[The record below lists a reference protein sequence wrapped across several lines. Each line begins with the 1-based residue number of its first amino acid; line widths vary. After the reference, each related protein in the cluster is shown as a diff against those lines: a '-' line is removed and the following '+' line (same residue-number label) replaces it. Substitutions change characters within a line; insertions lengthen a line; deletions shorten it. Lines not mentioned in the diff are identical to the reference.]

1 MELSI
6 NIGII
11 LAALGG
17 LVIGTLAGLAL
28 ARLQARNIGAS
39 EVTELVTLNKIL
51 EEKLVGQQNQHEAQ
65 LKLLKEAKETLGQE
79 FENLANRIFDDKQAK
94 FSAQSKEALDISLSP
109 LRRDI
114 GDFRKQV
121 ETVYDK
127 ENADRNK
134 LVGQISEL
142 QKQTLQI
149 SADAVSLA
157 NALRGDN
164 KAQGNWGEFVLEKLL
179 EDSGLTNGREYD
191 TQVALKDDTGK
202 RRNPDVVIHL
212 PEGRDIVIDAKV
224 SLVDYERYFHAEDD
238 ETKQQC
244 LAQHLT
250 SLRAHIKGLS
260 GKDYENLEGVN
271 SLDFVLI
278 FVPVEAAFMVALDH
292 DPDMMRDA
300 YDRGIIVV
308 SPSTLMVTL
317 RTIKNLWRYADQNR
331 NAQLIADKAGA
342 LYDQF
347 VLYVE
352 AMDDVGRHL
361 DRSKDAW
368 DTARKRLSVG
378 RGNLVRRT
386 EELKKLGA
394 KTKKTLPKDLT
405 ADNELSGPDEISAF
419 DEKNT
424 LDDKNALD
432 DKSAL
437 DDKGSLDAKGALDA
451 KSALGA
457 NNALDNKSEP
467 SD

>member
-1 MELSI
+1 MQASISLSV
-6 NIGII
+6 I
-11 LAALGG
+11 LWTCGG
-17 LVIGTLAGLAL
+17 LFVGLLLGFSLSQLLGRNRQTAQLSELHASNGLLEQRLASQ
-28 ARLQARNIGAS
+28 QA
-39 EVTELVTLNKIL
+39 
-51 EEKLVGQQNQHEAQ
+51 QYEAQ
-65 LKLLKEAKETLGQE
+65 LKLLQEAKLSLGQE

-94 FSAQSKEALDISLSP
+94 FSAQSKEAIEVSLSP
-109 LRRDI
+109 LRRDL

-121 ETVYDK
+121 ETAYDK

-134 LVGQISEL
+134 LAGQISEL

-191 TQVALKDDTGK
+191 TQVALKDESGK
-202 RRNPDVVIHL
+202 RRNPDVIVHL

-238 ETKQQC
+238 DTKEQC
-244 LAQHLT
+244 LSQHLA

-260 GKDYENLEGVN
+260 VKDYESLEGVN

-278 FVPVEAAFMVALDH
+278 FVPVESAFMLALDH
-292 DPDMMRDA
+292 DPEMMRDA
-300 YDRGIIVV
+300 YDRGIILV

-352 AMDDVGRHL
+352 ALDEVGRHL
-361 DRSKDAW
+361 DKSTEAW
-368 DTARKRLSVG
+368 DTARKRLSTG
-378 RGNLVRRT
+378 RGNLVRRS

-394 KTKKTLPKDLT
+394 KTKKTLPPDLSVDDIT
-405 ADNELSGPDEISAF
+405 PQESNSRLGDNQGESS
-419 DEKNT
+419 
-424 LDDKNALD
+424 
-432 DKSAL
+432 SQ
-437 DDKGSLDAKGALDA
+437 
-451 KSALGA
+451 
-457 NNALDNKSEP
+457 
-467 SD
+467 

>member
-6 NIGII
+6 SID
-11 LAALGG
+11 LL
-17 LVIGTLAGLAL
+17 LTAGLAFALGIGLGWWL
-28 ARLQARNIGAS
+28 AISRSAQQRAAQ
-39 EVTELVTLNKIL
+39 VAELLATNRVL
-51 EEKLVGQQNQHEAQ
+51 EEKLSGQQAQYEAQ
-65 LKLLKEAKETLGQE
+65 LKLLQEAKVTLGQE

-94 FSAQSKEALDISLSP
+94 FSSQSKEALEVSLSP

-121 ETVYDK
+121 ETAYDK

-134 LVGQISEL
+134 LAGQISEL

-179 EDSGLTNGREYD
+179 EDSGLTKGREYD
-191 TQVALKDDTGK
+191 TQVALKDDSGK
-202 RRNPDVVIHL
+202 RKNPDVIVHL

-224 SLVDYERYFHAEDD
+224 SLVDYERYFHAEDED
-238 ETKQQC
+238 SRELC
-244 LAQHLT
+244 LRQHLA
-250 SLRAHIKGLS
+250 SLRSHIKGLS

-278 FVPVEAAFMVALDH
+278 FVPVEAAFMLALDQ

-352 AMDDVGRHL
+352 ALDDVGRHL
-361 DRSKDAW
+361 DKSKDAW

-386 EELKKLGA
+386 QELKKLGA
-394 KTKKTLPKDLT
+394 KTKKSLPDDL
-405 ADNELSGPDEISAF
+405 DNEADSNVLE
-419 DEKNT
+419 
-424 LDDKNALD
+424 
-432 DKSAL
+432 
-437 DDKGSLDAKGALDA
+437 
-451 KSALGA
+451 
-457 NNALDNKSEP
+457 DNQSN
-467 SD
+467 

>member
-1 MELSI
+1 MQMTDDLSVLPP
-6 NIGII
+6 I
-11 LAALGG
+11 LAAA
-17 LVIGTLAGLAL
+17 IAGLILGVFISQLLGRGNRAK
-28 ARLQARNIGAS
+28 ADEEIVRLSAIRL
-39 EVTELVTLNKIL
+39 ELTTANGVL
-51 EEKLVGQQNQHEAQ
+51 EQRLTGQQVQYEGQ
-65 LKLLKEAKETLGQE
+65 LKLMQDAKQTFGQE
-79 FENLANRIFDDKQAK
+79 FENLANRIFEDKQTK
-94 FSAQSKEALDISLSP
+94 FAQQNKEALEVTLSP

-121 ETVYDK
+121 ESAYDK

-202 RRNPDVVIHL
+202 RRNPDVIIHL

-224 SLVDYERYFHAEDD
+224 SLVDYERYFHASDEDK
-238 ETKQQC
+238 KQQC
-244 LAQHLT
+244 LRQHLL
-250 SLRAHIKGLS
+250 SMRAHVKCLS
-260 GKDYENLEGVN
+260 GKDYESLGGVN

-278 FVPVEAAFMVALDH
+278 FVPIESAFMLALDH
-292 DPDMMRDA
+292 DPEMMRDA
-300 YDRGIIVV
+300 YDRGIILV

-347 VLYVE
+347 VSYVE
-352 AMDDVGRHL
+352 ALDEVGKHL
-361 DRSKDAW
+361 DKSKDAW
-368 DTARKRLSVG
+368 ENARKRLTSG

-394 KTKKTLPKDLT
+394 KTKKNLPDDLRMIDETTAMLDKD
-405 ADNELSGPDEISAF
+405 
-419 DEKNT
+419 NT
-424 LDDKNALD
+424 TEEGGL
-432 DKSAL
+432 
-437 DDKGSLDAKGALDA
+437 
-451 KSALGA
+451 
-457 NNALDNKSEP
+457 
-467 SD
+467 

>member
-1 MELSI
+1 MQMTNDLSVLPP
-6 NIGII
+6 I
-11 LAALGG
+11 LAAA
-17 LVIGTLAGLAL
+17 VAGLMLGVFISQLLGRGNRAK
-28 ARLQARNIGAS
+28 ADEEIVRLSAIRL
-39 EVTELVTLNKIL
+39 ELTTVNGVL
-51 EEKLVGQQNQHEAQ
+51 EQRLTGQQVQHEGQ
-65 LKLLKEAKETLGQE
+65 LKLMQDAKQTLGQE
-79 FENLANRIFDDKQAK
+79 FENLANRIFEDKQTK
-94 FSAQSKEALDISLSP
+94 FAQQNKEALEVTLSP

-121 ETVYDK
+121 ESAYDK

-202 RRNPDVVIHL
+202 RRNPDVIIHL

-224 SLVDYERYFHAEDD
+224 SLVDYERYFHASDEDI
-238 ETKQQC
+238 KQQC
-244 LAQHLT
+244 LRQHLL
-250 SLRAHIKGLS
+250 SMRAHVKGLS
-260 GKDYENLEGVN
+260 GKDYESLEGVN

-278 FVPVEAAFMVALDH
+278 FVPIESAFMLALDH
-292 DPDMMRDA
+292 DPEMMRDA
-300 YDRGIIVV
+300 YDRGIILV

-347 VLYVE
+347 VSYVE
-352 AMDDVGRHL
+352 ALDEVGKHL
-361 DRSKDAW
+361 DKSKDAW
-368 DTARKRLSVG
+368 ENARKRLSSG
-378 RGNLVRRT
+378 RGNLVRRA

-394 KTKKTLPKDLT
+394 KTKKNLPDDLRMIDETTAMLDKD
-405 ADNELSGPDEISAF
+405 
-419 DEKNT
+419 NT
-424 LDDKNALD
+424 TEEGGL
-432 DKSAL
+432 
-437 DDKGSLDAKGALDA
+437 
-451 KSALGA
+451 
-457 NNALDNKSEP
+457 
-467 SD
+467 

>member
-1 MELSI
+1 MTNDLSVLPP
-6 NIGII
+6 I
-11 LAALGG
+11 LAAA
-17 LVIGTLAGLAL
+17 VAGLMLGVFISQLLGRGNRAK
-28 ARLQARNIGAS
+28 ADEEIVRLSAIRL
-39 EVTELVTLNKIL
+39 ELTTVNGVL
-51 EEKLVGQQNQHEAQ
+51 EQRLTGQQVQHEGQ
-65 LKLLKEAKETLGQE
+65 LKLMQDAKQTLGQE
-79 FENLANRIFDDKQAK
+79 FENLANRIFEDKQTK
-94 FSAQSKEALDISLSP
+94 FAQQNKEALEVTLSP

-121 ETVYDK
+121 ESAYDK

-202 RRNPDVVIHL
+202 RRNPDVIIHL

-224 SLVDYERYFHAEDD
+224 SLVDYERYFHASDEDI
-238 ETKQQC
+238 KQQC
-244 LAQHLT
+244 LRQHLL
-250 SLRAHIKGLS
+250 SMRAHVKGLS
-260 GKDYENLEGVN
+260 GKDYESLGGVN

-278 FVPVEAAFMVALDH
+278 FVPIESAFMLALDH
-292 DPDMMRDA
+292 DPEMMRDA
-300 YDRGIIVV
+300 YDRGIILV

-347 VLYVE
+347 VSYVE
-352 AMDDVGRHL
+352 ALDEVGKHL
-361 DRSKDAW
+361 DKSKDAW
-368 DTARKRLSVG
+368 ENARKRLTSG
-378 RGNLVRRT
+378 RGNLVRRA

-394 KTKKTLPKDLT
+394 KTKKNLPDDLRMIDETTAMLDKD
-405 ADNELSGPDEISAF
+405 
-419 DEKNT
+419 NT
-424 LDDKNALD
+424 TEEGGL
-432 DKSAL
+432 
-437 DDKGSLDAKGALDA
+437 
-451 KSALGA
+451 
-457 NNALDNKSEP
+457 
-467 SD
+467 

>member
-6 NIGII
+6 SIHLLLLTG
-11 LAALGG
+11 LGFALGIG
-17 LVIGTLAGLAL
+17 LGWWLAL
-28 ARLQARNIGAS
+28 AGSARKQAGQLS
-39 EVTELVTLNKIL
+39 ELLTANRVL
-51 EEKLVGQQNQHEAQ
+51 EEKLSGQQAQYEAQ
-65 LKLLKEAKETLGQE
+65 LKLLQEAKVTLGQE

-94 FSAQSKEALDISLSP
+94 FSTQSKEALEVSLSP

-179 EDSGLTNGREYD
+179 EDSGLTKGREYD
-191 TQVALKDDTGK
+191 TQVALKDDSGK
-202 RRNPDVVIHL
+202 RKNPDVIVHL

-224 SLVDYERYFHAEDD
+224 SLVDYERYFHAEDED
-238 ETKQQC
+238 SKQQC
-244 LAQHLT
+244 LRQHLS

-260 GKDYENLEGVN
+260 GKDYESLEGVN

-278 FVPVEAAFMVALDH
+278 FVSVEAAFMLALDQ

-352 AMDDVGRHL
+352 ALDDVGRHL

-368 DTARKRLSVG
+368 DTARKRLSLG

-386 EELKKLGA
+386 QELKKLGA
-394 KTKKTLPKDLT
+394 KTKKSMPED
-405 ADNELSGPDEISAF
+405 
-419 DEKNT
+419 
-424 LDDKNALD
+424 
-432 DKSAL
+432 
-437 DDKGSLDAKGALDA
+437 
-451 KSALGA
+451 
-457 NNALDNKSEP
+457 LDNQADLDEGDDTDTLSLEDNQ
-467 SD
+467 SN

>member
-1 MELSI
+1 MQTSI
-6 NIGII
+6 N
-11 LAALGG
+11 LSLVFCSLGG
-17 LVIGTLAGLAL
+17 VAVGMLLGYALSRLLSRNQQIAEVAEVKAANALLEQRLV
-28 ARLQARNIGAS
+28 S
-39 EVTELVTLNKIL
+39 
-51 EEKLVGQQNQHEAQ
+51 QQDQFDAQ
-65 LKLLKEAKETLGQE
+65 LKVLQEAKVTLGQE

-94 FSAQSKEALDISLSP
+94 FSAQSKEAIENSLSP

-142 QKQTLQI
+142 QKQTLQV

-191 TQVALKDDTGK
+191 TQVALKDESGK
-202 RRNPDVVIHL
+202 RRNPDVIVHL

-224 SLVDYERYFHAEDD
+224 SLVNYEGYFHAQDD
-238 ETKQQC
+238 DSKAQC
-244 LAQHLT
+244 LAQHLA
-250 SLRAHIKGLS
+250 SMRAHIKGLS
-260 GKDYENLEGVN
+260 GKDYENLDGVN

-278 FVPVEAAFMVALDH
+278 FVPVEAAFMLALDH

-300 YDRGIIVV
+300 YDRGIILV

-347 VLYVE
+347 VLYIDSLDE
-352 AMDDVGRHL
+352 VGRYL
-361 DRSKDAW
+361 DKSVEAW
-368 DTARKRLSVG
+368 DTARKRLSTG
-378 RGNLVRRT
+378 RGNLIRRS

-394 KTKKTLPKDLT
+394 KTKRTMPADLT
-405 ADNELSGPDEISAF
+405 VDDVSVQTDISALE
-419 DEKNT
+419 DGN
-424 LDDKNALD
+424 
-432 DKSAL
+432 
-437 DDKGSLDAKGALDA
+437 
-451 KSALGA
+451 
-457 NNALDNKSEP
+457 NKS
-467 SD
+467 D

>member
-1 MELSI
+1 MQMTNDLSVLPP
-6 NIGII
+6 I
-11 LAALGG
+11 LAAA
-17 LVIGTLAGLAL
+17 VAGLMLGVFISQLLGRGNRAK
-28 ARLQARNIGAS
+28 ADEEIVRLSAIRL
-39 EVTELVTLNKIL
+39 ELTTVNGVL
-51 EEKLVGQQNQHEAQ
+51 EQRLTGQQVQHEGQ
-65 LKLLKEAKETLGQE
+65 LKLMQDAKQTLGQE
-79 FENLANRIFDDKQAK
+79 FENLANRIFEDKQTK
-94 FSAQSKEALDISLSP
+94 FAQQNKEALEVTLSP

-121 ETVYDK
+121 ESAYDK

-202 RRNPDVVIHL
+202 RRNPDVIIHL

-224 SLVDYERYFHAEDD
+224 SLVDYERYFHASDEDK
-238 ETKQQC
+238 KQQC
-244 LAQHLT
+244 LRQHLL
-250 SLRAHIKGLS
+250 SMRAHVKGLS
-260 GKDYENLEGVN
+260 GKDYESLEGVN

-278 FVPVEAAFMVALDH
+278 FVPIESAFMLALDH
-292 DPDMMRDA
+292 DPEMMRDA
-300 YDRGIIVV
+300 YDRGIILV

-347 VLYVE
+347 VSYVE
-352 AMDDVGRHL
+352 ALDEVGKHL
-361 DRSKDAW
+361 DKSKDAW
-368 DTARKRLSVG
+368 ENARKRLTSG
-378 RGNLVRRT
+378 RGNLVRRA

-394 KTKKTLPKDLT
+394 KTKKNLPDDLRMIDETTAMLDKD
-405 ADNELSGPDEISAF
+405 
-419 DEKNT
+419 NT
-424 LDDKNALD
+424 TEEGGL
-432 DKSAL
+432 
-437 DDKGSLDAKGALDA
+437 
-451 KSALGA
+451 
-457 NNALDNKSEP
+457 
-467 SD
+467 

>member
-1 MELSI
+1 MQLTNDI
-6 NIGII
+6 N
-11 LAALGG
+11 LLFWALGG
-17 LVIGTLAGLAL
+17 LLLGLAIGVFISQWL
-28 ARLQARNIGAS
+28 GRASRAKADAELNELSATRLQLTTANG
-39 EVTELVTLNKIL
+39 VL
-51 EEKLVGQQNQHEAQ
+51 EQRLVGQQNQYEAQ
-65 LKLLKEAKETLGQE
+65 LKLLQDAKQTLGQE
-79 FENLANRIFDDKQAK
+79 FENLANRIFEDKQAK
-94 FSAQSKEALDISLSP
+94 FSLQNKEALEVTLSP

-121 ETVYDK
+121 ENAYDK

-134 LVGQISEL
+134 LAGQISEL

-179 EDSGLTNGREYD
+179 EDSGLSNGREYD
-191 TQVALKDDTGK
+191 TQVALKDESGK
-202 RRNPDVVIHL
+202 RRNPDVIVHL

-224 SLVDYERYFHAEDD
+224 SLVDYERYFHAEDE
-238 ETKQQC
+238 ETKAQC
-244 LAQHLT
+244 LRQHLS

-260 GKDYENLEGVN
+260 GKDYESLEGVN

-292 DPDMMRDA
+292 DPEMMRDA
-300 YDRGIIVV
+300 YDRGIILV
-308 SPSTLMVTL
+308 SPSTLLVTL

-331 NAQLIADKAGA
+331 NAQVIADKAGA

-352 AMDDVGRHL
+352 ALDDVGKHL
-361 DRSKDAW
+361 DKSKDAW
-368 DTARKRLSVG
+368 DTARKRLTGG

-394 KTKKTLPKDLT
+394 KTKKSLPDDLQLMDDS
-405 ADNELSGPDEISAF
+405 APMLSDKTPQHKEPDDTE
-419 DEKNT
+419 
-424 LDDKNALD
+424 
-432 DKSAL
+432 
-437 DDKGSLDAKGALDA
+437 
-451 KSALGA
+451 
-457 NNALDNKSEP
+457 
-467 SD
+467 

>member
-1 MELSI
+1 MQTSISLSL
-6 NIGII
+6 I
-11 LAALGG
+11 LWTCGG
-17 LVIGTLAGLAL
+17 LIVGLLLGFSLSQLLGRNRQAAQLSELHASKALLEQQLAGQ
-28 ARLQARNIGAS
+28 QA
-39 EVTELVTLNKIL
+39 
-51 EEKLVGQQNQHEAQ
+51 QYEAQ
-65 LKLLKEAKETLGQE
+65 LKLLHEAKLSLGQE

-94 FSAQSKEALDISLSP
+94 FSAQSKEALEVSLSP
-109 LRRDI
+109 LRRDL

-121 ETVYDK
+121 ETAYDK

-134 LVGQISEL
+134 LAGQISEL

-191 TQVALKDDTGK
+191 TQVALKDESGK
-202 RRNPDVVIHL
+202 RRNPDVIVHL

-238 ETKQQC
+238 DTKEQC
-244 LAQHLT
+244 LSQHLA

-260 GKDYENLEGVN
+260 VKDYENLEGVN

-278 FVPVEAAFMVALDH
+278 FVPVESAFMLALDH
-292 DPDMMRDA
+292 DPEMMRDA
-300 YDRGIIVV
+300 YDRGIILV

-352 AMDDVGRHL
+352 ALDEVGRHL
-361 DRSKDAW
+361 DKSTEAW
-368 DTARKRLSVG
+368 DTARKRLSTG
-378 RGNLVRRT
+378 RGNLVRRS

-394 KTKKTLPKDLT
+394 KTKKTLPPDLSVDDI
-405 ADNELSGPDEISAF
+405 AQQESSIRLEDNQG
-419 DEKNT
+419 
-424 LDDKNALD
+424 
-432 DKSAL
+432 
-437 DDKGSLDAKGALDA
+437 GS
-451 KSALGA
+451 SP
-457 NNALDNKSEP
+457 E
-467 SD
+467 

>member
-1 MELSI
+1 MNSAYPEL
-6 NIGII
+6 
-11 LAALGG
+11 LANNR
-17 LVIGTLAGLAL
+17 V
-28 ARLQARNIGAS
+28 
-39 EVTELVTLNKIL
+39 L
-51 EEKLVGQQNQHEAQ
+51 EEKLSSQQQQFESQ
-65 LKLLKEAKETLGQE
+65 LKLLQDAKQILTQE
-79 FENLANRIFDDKQAK
+79 FENLANRIFDEKQTK
-94 FSAQSKEALDISLSP
+94 FSAQSKEALEVSLSP

-121 ETVYDK
+121 ESVYDK

-142 QKQTLQI
+142 QKQTMQI

-191 TQVALKDDTGK
+191 TQVALKGEDGR

-224 SLVDYERYFHAEDD
+224 SLVDYERYFHAEDED
-238 ETKQQC
+238 TKQQC
-244 LAQHLT
+244 LNQHLA
-250 SLRAHIKGLS
+250 SLKAHIRGLS
-260 GKDYENLEGVN
+260 GKDYESLEGVN

-278 FVPVEAAFMVALDH
+278 FIPVESAFMLALDQA
-292 DPDMMRDA
+292 PDMMRDA

-331 NAQLIADKAGA
+331 NAQVIADKAGG

-347 VLYVE
+347 VLYIE
-352 AMDDVGRHL
+352 ALEDVGRHL
-361 DRSKDAW
+361 DKSREVW
-368 DTARKRLSVG
+368 DTAHKRLVSG
-378 RGNLVRRT
+378 RGNLVRRS

-394 KTKKTLPKDLT
+394 KAKKSIPDNVRSIASQQDVLADVSKDE
-405 ADNELSGPDEISAF
+405 D
-419 DEKNT
+419 
-424 LDDKNALD
+424 
-432 DKSAL
+432 
-437 DDKGSLDAKGALDA
+437 GSK
-451 KSALGA
+451 
-457 NNALDNKSEP
+457 
-467 SD
+467 